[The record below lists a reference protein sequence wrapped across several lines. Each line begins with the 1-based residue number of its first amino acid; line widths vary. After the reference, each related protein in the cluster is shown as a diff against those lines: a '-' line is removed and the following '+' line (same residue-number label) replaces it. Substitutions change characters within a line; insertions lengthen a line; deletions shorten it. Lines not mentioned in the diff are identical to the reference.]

1 MCPGYFT
8 VSSLQARRLYL
19 QPSKGKSSGADLS
32 GDFYFASVSKRE
44 CCADVIFVHGLTGDA
59 VETWTCETSSEPEG
73 NFWPNWLSAD
83 LPSLSFYT
91 IGYPAGV
98 FAQWAKKEM
107 NLHERAKSTLEVLA
121 GYSLGNK
128 PIVFVCHSLGGLLV
142 KQVLRTAAE
151 SNDEG
156 WKRVAD
162 SCAGV
167 FFLATPHTGSSLA
180 DLLKLFVG
188 RLSSVHVDKLAT
200 ESPELDDLNDS
211 FRMYCQAR
219 SIDVCVYY
227 EKYKTRKVALV
238 VDKSSADPGVGV
250 TAIAVDANHLTIC
263 KPSSR
268 HDVVYLGILRRLS
281 KLAKAH
287 EHLAVADE
295 FAPDDLQERGADR
308 RSLLEKMAAA
318 DRENEYQFANE
329 SQNRFARE
337 FTKQGLI
344 TGKSRLHG
352 NLLADVETYF
362 QNLIYHPLIC
372 AGADN
377 AAISA
382 AILREVVEPL
392 SLKYRDNQA
401 STKTIMNALYFLTE
415 RCHVRWD
422 AP

>member
-1 MCPGYFT
+1 
-8 VSSLQARRLYL
+8 
-19 QPSKGKSSGADLS
+19 LS
-32 GDFYFASVSKRE
+32 GDFHFAAVSKRE
-44 CCADVIFVHGLTGDA
+44 SCADVVFVHGLTGDP
-59 VETWTCETSSEPEG
+59 VDTWTCAPGSEPEG
-73 NFWPNWLSAD
+73 DYWPNWLSAD
-83 LPSLSFYT
+83 LPTLCFYT
-91 IGYPAGV
+91 IGYPASV

-107 NLHERAKSTLEVLA
+107 NLHERAKSVLEVLA
-121 GYSLGNK
+121 GYSLGSK

-142 KQVLRTAAE
+142 KQMLRTASE
-151 SNDEG
+151 SHDEG
-156 WKRVAD
+156 WKCVAD

-180 DLLKLFVG
+180 DLLKFFVG
-188 RLSSVHVDKLAT
+188 RLSSVHVDKLAS
-200 ESPELDDLNDS
+200 ESPELDDLNES
-211 FRMYCQAR
+211 FRMFCHGR
-219 SIDVCVYY
+219 DIDVCVYY
-227 EKYKTRKVALV
+227 EKYKTKKVALV
-238 VDKSSADPGVGV
+238 VDKRSADPGVGA
-250 TAIAVDANHLTIC
+250 TAIAVEADHLTIC

-268 HDVVYLGILRRLS
+268 HDVVYLGILRRLR
-281 KLAKAH
+281 KIAH
-287 EHLAVADE
+287 THQHLAVTQE
-295 FAPDDLQERGADR
+295 FAPDDLQEPGGDR

-318 DRENEYQFANE
+318 EREDEYQFANE

-337 FTKQGLI
+337 FARQGLI

-382 AILREVVEPL
+382 AILRDVIEPL
-392 SLKYRDNQA
+392 SFKYSANQA